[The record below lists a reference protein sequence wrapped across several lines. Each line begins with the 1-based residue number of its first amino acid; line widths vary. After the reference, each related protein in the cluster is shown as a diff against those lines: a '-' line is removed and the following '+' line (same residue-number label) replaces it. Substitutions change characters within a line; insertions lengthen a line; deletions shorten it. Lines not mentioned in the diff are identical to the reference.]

1 MSLHM
6 ICVYNF
12 PMEVSI
18 MKKLPYFFLLISLMI
33 VSFGGQTMSQDDN
46 PRTIKLPE
54 PVKQSDMSIE
64 ECLAARRSVREYGD
78 RALSVDEVSQL
89 LWAAQGITADWG
101 ARTAPSAGGLFPIR
115 LFVAVRDVD
124 GIDPGSWEYLPRE
137 HSVRLVKPGD
147 ITADL
152 CAAALDQECVAHG
165 QIVLIISA
173 IPSITEAKYGDRSMR
188 YIDTEVGAVCENIYL
203 QCEALDLGTVSVGAF
218 YDDEIAEIVGTDNAV
233 RLIMPVGPNR

>member
-1 MSLHM
+1 
-6 ICVYNF
+6 
-12 PMEVSI
+12 
-18 MKKLPYFFLLISLMI
+18 MKKLLHFCLIIPLML
-33 VSFGGQTMSQDDN
+33 VSFGGQTMAQSDN
-46 PRTIKLPE
+46 PLTIKLPD
-54 PVKQSDMSIE
+54 PVKQSDISLE

-78 RALSVDEVSQL
+78 RALTIDEVSQL

-115 LFVAVRDVD
+115 MFVAVRDVD
-124 GIDPGSWEYLPRE
+124 GIDAGSWEYLPGE
-137 HSVRLVKPGD
+137 HSIRLVKSGD
-147 ITADL
+147 IADDL

-203 QCEALDLGTVSVGAF
+203 QCESLDLGTVSVGAF
-218 YDDEIAEIVGTDNAV
+218 YEAEIAEIVGTDNAV
-233 RLIMPVGPNR
+233 RLIMPVGPNP

>member
-1 MSLHM
+1 
-6 ICVYNF
+6 
-12 PMEVSI
+12 
-18 MKKLPYFFLLISLMI
+18 MKKLPHLFLIISLTI
-33 VSFGGQTMSQDDN
+33 AFFGGQTMAQSDT
-46 PRTIKLPE
+46 PMTIKLPD
-54 PVKQSDMSIE
+54 PVKQSEVSLE

-78 RALSVDEVSQL
+78 RPLTIDEVSQL

-115 LFVAVRDVD
+115 VFVAVRDVD

-137 HSVRLVKPGD
+137 HSIRFVKSGD
-147 ITADL
+147 IADDL

-203 QCEALDLGTVSVGAF
+203 QCESLDLATVSVGAF
-218 YDDEIAEIVGTDNAV
+218 YDAEIAEIIGTDNSV
-233 RLIMPVGPNR
+233 RLIMPVGPNP